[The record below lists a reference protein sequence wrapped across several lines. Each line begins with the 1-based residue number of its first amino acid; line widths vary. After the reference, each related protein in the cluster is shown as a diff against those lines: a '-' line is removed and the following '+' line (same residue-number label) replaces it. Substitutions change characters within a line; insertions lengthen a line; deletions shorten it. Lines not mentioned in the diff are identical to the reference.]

1 MRHTTFKSA
10 ALSLAVAGMASA
22 QTWSLCNPVE
32 GDDCKPNPAFGGAAK
47 YDFTTATKLDDLN
60 SFFTVDPGVVYNDKQ
75 MSFDGGAGASMIIFE
90 ESNAPTLTSK
100 EYLFFGKVECV
111 LRASPGQGIIT
122 SIVLQSDALDE
133 IDWEFIG
140 GDHTHVQTNY
150 FHLGKKDYTYGRKH
164 ELPFNAMDE
173 FHAYTIEWTQDAI
186 TFSIDGNVVRTATPA
201 EGSYPQ
207 TPMQLKLGTWV
218 GGKGGKEQQGTIDW
232 AGGLAQWD
240 QAPFAAHYQKF
251 HAYTIEWTQD
261 AITFSVDGN
270 VVRTATPAEGSYPQT
285 PMQLKLGTWV
295 GGKGGKEHQGTI
307 DWAGG
312 LAQWDQAPFAAHYQ
326 KVTIQDYA
334 GGKKAAREYVYTKG
348 QGSWESIKVVG
359 GKESDAGKFKDTT
372 EDPVKSETSST
383 VPSATSKLPSS
394 AAASASASISAVVS
408 SIEDV
413 LSSIVKTSTIS
424 SAPVSSSL
432 PANTTTIRTTSSA
445 ATTLTSAGATTTTGA
460 AAAQSSAVSVEE
472 SAATHMQASALVLTL
487 AAVAGVFLW

>member
-1 MRHTTFKSA
+1 MRQTTFKSA
-10 ALSLAVAGMASA
+10 ALSLAIAGMASA

-75 MSFDGGAGASMIIFE
+75 MSFDGDAGASMIIFE
-90 ESNAPTLTSK
+90 EANAPTLTSK

-140 GDHTHVQTNY
+140 GDQNHVQTNY
-150 FHLGKKDYTYGRKH
+150 FHLGKKDYTYGQEH
-164 ELPFNAMDE
+164 ELPFNAMEE
-173 FHAYTIEWTQDAI
+173 FHTYTIEWTQDAM

-240 QAPFAAHYQKF
+240 QAPFAAHYQK
-251 HAYTIEWTQD
+251 
-261 AITFSVDGN
+261 
-270 VVRTATPAEGSYPQT
+270 
-285 PMQLKLGTWV
+285 
-295 GGKGGKEHQGTI
+295 
-307 DWAGG
+307 
-312 LAQWDQAPFAAHYQ
+312 
-326 KVTIQDYA
+326 VTIQDYA
-334 GGKKAAREYVYTKG
+334 GGKQSAREYVYTKG
-348 QGSWESIKVVG
+348 QGSWESIKVVA
-359 GKESDAGKFKDTT
+359 GKESGSGKFKDTT
-372 EDPVKSETSST
+372 EDAVESKTSSIAA
-383 VPSATSKLPSS
+383 SATSALAS
-394 AAASASASISAVVS
+394 SASASISSVVS

-413 LSSIVKTSTIS
+413 LSSIIETSTIS
-424 SAPVSSSL
+424 SAPVTSSL
-432 PANTTTIRTTSSA
+432 PANTTTIRTTTTSA
-445 ATTLTSAGATTTTGA
+445 ATTLTTTEASATTDA
-460 AAAQSSAVSVEE
+460 AAAQSSVESVDE
-472 SAATHMQASALVLTL
+472 SAATHMQAGTLVLTL
-487 AAVAGVFLW
+487 AAVAGAFLW

>member
-150 FHLGKKDYTYGRKH
+150 FHLGKKDYTYGREH

-173 FHAYTIEWTQDAI
+173 FHAYTIEWTHDAI

-218 GGKGGKEQQGTIDW
+218 GGKGGKEQ
-232 AGGLAQWD
+232 
-240 QAPFAAHYQKF
+240 
-251 HAYTIEWTQD
+251 
-261 AITFSVDGN
+261 
-270 VVRTATPAEGSYPQT
+270 
-285 PMQLKLGTWV
+285 
-295 GGKGGKEHQGTI
+295 QGTI

-372 EDPVKSETSST
+372 EDPVKSETSSIL
-383 VPSATSKLPSS
+383 PSTTSKLPSS

-445 ATTLTSAGATTTTGA
+445 ATTLTSAEATTTTGA
-460 AAAQSSAVSVEE
+460 AAAQSSTASVDE

>member
-240 QAPFAAHYQKF
+240 QAPFAAHYQK
-251 HAYTIEWTQD
+251 
-261 AITFSVDGN
+261 
-270 VVRTATPAEGSYPQT
+270 
-285 PMQLKLGTWV
+285 
-295 GGKGGKEHQGTI
+295 
-307 DWAGG
+307 
-312 LAQWDQAPFAAHYQ
+312 
-326 KVTIQDYA
+326 VTIQDYA

-372 EDPVKSETSST
+372 EDPVKSETSIL
-383 VPSATSKLPSS
+383 PSATSKLPSS

-432 PANTTTIRTTSSA
+432 PANTTTIRTTRTTSST
-445 ATTLTSAGATTTTGA
+445 ATTLTSAEATTTTGA
-460 AAAQSSAVSVEE
+460 AAAQSSAASVDE

>member
-133 IDWEFIG
+133 IDWEFIVPRLHHRV
-140 GDHTHVQTNY
+140 DP
-150 FHLGKKDYTYGRKH
+150 GRH
-164 ELPFNAMDE
+164 HFLHRRQRCPHRYA
-173 FHAYTIEWTQDAI
+173 
-186 TFSIDGNVVRTATPA
+186 RR
-201 EGSYPQ
+201 GSYPQ

-218 GGKGGKEQQGTIDW
+218 GGKGGKEQ
-232 AGGLAQWD
+232 
-240 QAPFAAHYQKF
+240 
-251 HAYTIEWTQD
+251 
-261 AITFSVDGN
+261 
-270 VVRTATPAEGSYPQT
+270 
-285 PMQLKLGTWV
+285 
-295 GGKGGKEHQGTI
+295 QGTI

-372 EDPVKSETSST
+372 EDPVKSETSSIL
-383 VPSATSKLPSS
+383 PSTTSKLPSS

-432 PANTTTIRTTSSA
+432 PVNTTTIRTTSSA
-445 ATTLTSAGATTTTGA
+445 ATTLTSAEATTTTGA
-460 AAAQSSAVSVEE
+460 AAAQSSAASVDE

-487 AAVAGVFLW
+487 AAIAGVYLW